1 MNYNGPPLP
10 VPGILP
16 GFSVDLGIAQSFAH
30 LKTCGLN
37 NCEIMVVH
45 VFFGKFVHK
54 AEVII
59 KPMSF
64 ASTPTLTVSK
74 GTCYAMFAY
83 DIGSSINLEE
93 GDRRITAGTERG
105 RLRHKTRAP
114 QYFEYRPAPLRL
126 MQEGNSLT
134 VGSSSS
140 SPTVEVM
147 VYDFGAVTI
156 TYRFAL
162 DGPLEGLLELSESLY
177 EHEQLLAASRA
188 RVEQLMHVFHSAIE
202 RPKIAAEVEDYLIF
216 SIESWDPAQKLP
228 AWMSREADLARIL
241 RGERTPLSDQETGDA
256 LSCRI
261 SFGLDDAAF
270 IDWHAA
276 VLFGTDMEDVRAV
289 LEFANVE
296 LLEMRILDE
305 QLDQAL
311 DQGYEALSR
320 TPHLLSLPGSYE
332 KDTTHI
338 AQLQVDGALLF
349 ERVTNTLKLLGDQYL
364 ARVYR
369 LVSQRFHLE
378 GWDASILRK
387 LQTLESIYGKM
398 SDRAGTR
405 RMEVLEWIIIVLIAV
420 SIAVSLLPIARH

>member
-1 MNYNGPPLP
+1 MHAADSL
-10 VPGILP
+10 
-16 GFSVDLGIAQSFAH
+16 
-30 LKTCGLN
+30 
-37 NCEIMVVH
+37 
-45 VFFGKFVHK
+45 
-54 AEVII
+54 
-59 KPMSF
+59 
-64 ASTPTLTVSK
+64 TLTINK

-93 GDRRITAGTERG
+93 ADRRITAGTERG
-105 RLRHKTRAP
+105 RLLRHKTRAP

-126 MQEGNSLT
+126 MQEGIALT
-134 VGSSSS
+134 VGSYSS

-156 TYRFAL
+156 TYRFAI
-162 DGPLEGLLELSESLY
+162 DGPFDGLLELSDALYENESL
-177 EHEQLLAASRA
+177 LAESRT
-188 RVEQLMHVFHSAIE
+188 RVEQLVQAIHPAIE
-202 RPKIAAEVEDYLIF
+202 RPAIAKEVEDYIIF
-216 SIESWDPAQKLP
+216 SIEAYAPVAESPLWLTQ
-228 AWMSREADLARIL
+228 ENELAHIL
-241 RGERTPLSDQETGDA
+241 RGERTPLSDQEIKDA
-256 LSCRI
+256 TACRI
-261 SFGLDDAAF
+261 SFGQEDSAL
-270 IDWHAA
+270 IDWHSA
-276 VLFGTDMEDVRAV
+276 VLFGQEMDDVRAV

-296 LLEMRILDE
+296 LLEMRMLDE

-320 TPHLLSLPGSYE
+320 KPPLLSLPGSYD

-378 GWDASILRK
+378 AWDASILRK
-387 LQTLESIYGKM
+387 LETLESIYGKM

-405 RMEVLEWIIIVLIAV
+405 RMELLEWIIIVLITV
-420 SIAVSLLPIARH
+420 SIAVSFFPMGGH

>member
-1 MNYNGPPLP
+1 MPLNE
-10 VPGILP
+10 GSAIN
-16 GFSVDLGIAQSFAH
+16 I
-30 LKTCGLN
+30 T
-37 NCEIMVVH
+37 
-45 VFFGKFVHK
+45 
-54 AEVII
+54 
-59 KPMSF
+59 
-64 ASTPTLTVSK
+64 K

-83 DIGSSINLEE
+83 DVGSSINLEE
-93 GDRRITAGTERG
+93 ADRYITAETQRG
-105 RLRHKTRAP
+105 RLRHKARAP

-126 MQEGNSLT
+126 MQEGGSLT
-134 VGSSSS
+134 VGFYSS

-162 DGPLEGLLELSESLY
+162 DGPFDGLLELSESLY
-177 EHEQLLAASRA
+177 EHEHLLAESRA
-188 RVEQLMHVFHSAIE
+188 RVEQLVQAIHLAIE

-216 SIESWDPAQKLP
+216 SIESCVPSQNSLLWT
-228 AWMSREADLARIL
+228 SREEALASIL
-241 RGERTPLSDQETGDA
+241 RGERTPLSDQEIRDA
-256 LSCRI
+256 LSCNI
-261 SFGLDDAAF
+261 SFGIEDAAL

-276 VLFGTDMEDVRAV
+276 VLFGKEMDDVRAV

-296 LLEMRILDE
+296 LLEMRMLDE

-311 DQGYEALSR
+311 DQGYEALAR
-320 TPHLLSLPGSYE
+320 IPRLLSLPGSYD

-378 GWDASILRK
+378 AWDASILRK
-387 LQTLESIYGKM
+387 LETLESIYGKM
-398 SDRAGTR
+398 SDRAGIR
-405 RMEVLEWIIIVLIAV
+405 RMELLEWIIIVLITI
-420 SIAVSLLPIARH
+420 SIAVSFIPLAGH

>member
-1 MNYNGPPLP
+1 M
-10 VPGILP
+10 
-16 GFSVDLGIAQSFAH
+16 H
-30 LKTCGLN
+30 
-37 NCEIMVVH
+37 
-45 VFFGKFVHK
+45 
-54 AEVII
+54 
-59 KPMSF
+59 
-64 ASTPTLTVSK
+64 STSIQGAALTVNK
-74 GTCYAMFAY
+74 GTCYALFGY
-83 DIGSSINLEE
+83 DIGWSINLEE
-93 GDRRITAGTERG
+93 ADRRITAGTERG

-126 MQEGNSLT
+126 MQEGSSLT
-134 VGSSSS
+134 VGSYSS
-140 SPTVEVM
+140 SPTFEVM

-162 DGPLEGLLELSESLY
+162 DGPFDGLLELSESLY
-177 EHEQLLAASRA
+177 EHERLLAESRA
-188 RVEQLMHVFHSAIE
+188 RVEQLVKVIQPAIE

-216 SIESWDPAQKLP
+216 AIDSYAPAQALP
-228 AWMSREADLARIL
+228 VWDSREAELARIL
-241 RGERTPLSDQETGDA
+241 RGERNPLSDQEIRDA

-261 SFGLDDAAF
+261 SFGLEDAAL

-276 VLFGTDMEDVRAV
+276 VLFGKDMDDVRSV

-296 LLEMRILDE
+296 LLEMRMLDE

-311 DQGYEALSR
+311 DQGYEALAR
-320 TPHLLSLPGSYE
+320 RPRLLSLPGSHD

-369 LVSQRFHLE
+369 LVSHRLHLE
-378 GWDASILRK
+378 EWDASILRK
-387 LQTLESIYGKM
+387 LETLESIYGKM

-405 RMEVLEWIIIVLIAV
+405 RMELLEWIIIVLITI
-420 SIAVSLLPIARH
+420 SIAVSFFPMGGH